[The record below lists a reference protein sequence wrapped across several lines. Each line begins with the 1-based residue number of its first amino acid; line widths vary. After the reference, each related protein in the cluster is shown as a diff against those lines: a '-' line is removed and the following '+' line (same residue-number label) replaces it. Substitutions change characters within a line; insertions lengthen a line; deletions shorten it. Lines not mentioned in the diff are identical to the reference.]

1 MAPEPGRNAL
11 SQRLID
17 WADVIIAMETIH
29 SQYIHAHFA
38 CGNRK
43 IYVLNIPDVFN
54 RDDPGL
60 KRALYAQVPEILKTI
75 GQS

>member
-1 MAPEPGRNAL
+1 
-11 SQRLID
+11 
-17 WADVIIAMETIH
+17 METIH